1 MQAKLTCY
9 MYDGDVETEELTW
22 PADADYAAK
31 VIDGDG
37 VVLRAV
43 VTNET
48 GDVLAEYEYPEYDP
62 YENADE
68 GYDTRCDRW

>member
-9 MYDGDVETEELTW
+9 MYDGDIETEAIDW
-22 PADADYAAK
+22 PADKEYAEAAPDPDA
-31 VIDGDG
+31 VQ
-37 VVLRAV
+37 RAV
-43 VTNET
+43 VTDEA

-68 GYDTRCDRW
+68 WYDTRCDRW

>member
-9 MYDGDVETEELTW
+9 MYDGDIETEAIDWSTDKEYAEAA
-22 PADADYAAK
+22 PDPDA
-31 VIDGDG
+31 VQ
-37 VVLRAV
+37 RAV
-43 VTNET
+43 VTDEA

-68 GYDTRCDRW
+68 WYDTRCDRW